1 MDELEERPESMRVR
15 KLKEMLEELNQ
26 MVDAEESTE
35 TPDAEP
41 AAESPLVEAV

>member
-1 MDELEERPESMRVR
+1 
-15 KLKEMLEELNQ
+15 
-26 MVDAEESTE
+26 VDAEESTE